1 MSYAAD
7 YGRFAPFSLTAMQV
21 FAFAGVFALE
31 VLWALRFTGRVRRA
45 KSRGL
50 RSMTAANGSLHVPLE
65 ASGDGAGGTLKGTP
79 AGSTPSSPTALQGE
93 AGIVMWSGIN
103 PLHGSRSDG
112 PGGRGDPGSERQ
124 ANAPPQSLP
133 PPPPPPSHVPKDEL
147 DGTQWSAHNPL
158 HRGPIGSVPEI
169 LPPSLGRT
177 APAPVDMAKRL
188 SFLMIRGSGSR
199 GSEGRGH
206 EVAKERGSQGTNQH
220 GRSKAEDDVAAVSPV
235 PGSEC

>member
-1 MSYAAD
+1 M
-7 YGRFAPFSLTAMQV
+7 
-21 FAFAGVFALE
+21 E

-133 PPPPPPSHVPKDEL
+133 PPPPPPSHVPEDEL
-147 DGTQWSAHNPL
+147 DGTQWSATIRYTMGL
-158 HRGPIGSVPEI
+158 EAAE
-169 LPPSLGRT
+169 RT
-177 APAPVDMAKRL
+177 APRCRLLALLPHLRMWLGDCPPSWSEVPALWGEEVRSPRSAGGMGPFKRHAPSLRMAPL
-188 SFLMIRGSGSR
+188 PCPHFPCI
-199 GSEGRGH
+199 
-206 EVAKERGSQGTNQH
+206 
-220 GRSKAEDDVAAVSPV
+220 
-235 PGSEC
+235 

>member
-7 YGRFAPFSLTAMQV
+7 YGHFAPFSLTAMQV

-31 VLWALRFTGRVRRA
+31 VLWGLRFTGRVRRA

-50 RSMTAANGSLHVPLE
+50 RSMTASNGSLHVPLE

-147 DGTQWSAHNPL
+147 DGTQWSAHNPI
-158 HRGPIGSVPEI
+158 HNGV
-169 LPPSLGRT
+169 
-177 APAPVDMAKRL
+177 
-188 SFLMIRGSGSR
+188 RGSGADSSPLPFARPAPPPADVARRLSTLMVR
-199 GSEGRGH
+199 GTSSVGRGG
-206 EVAKERGSQGTNQH
+206 EVASERRRHGPIQAARPVVEDGT
-220 GRSKAEDDVAAVSPV
+220 APLSPL
-235 PGSEC
+235 PLHLTY